1 MEKTLESPSDC
12 KEMQPV
18 HCKGNQ
24 SWVFIGRTDAEAEP
38 PIFWPPDSLEK
49 TLRLGKFEG
58 GRKRGQQTIR
68 WLDGI
73 TDVIA
78 ASVSKLQELVMNRE
92 AWRAV
97 VHGIT
102 KSRTR
107 LKDWTD
113 LNSTQLLAC
122 IGWIKFIIDTIYH
135 CIELWP
141 QLWRTDMIIPAVLNK
156 NWKLNPFGVLF
167 PNPTVNTLWKQDLN
181 QDLSFFLLLLQLTG
195 IPN

>member
-18 HCKGNQ
+18 HPKGNQ
-24 SWVFIGRTDAEAEP
+24 SWVFIGRTDAEAE
-38 PIFWPPDSLEK
+38 PPDSLEK

-73 TDVIA
+73 TDVMA
-78 ASVSKLQELVMNRE
+78 ASVSKLQELVMDRE
-92 AWRAV
+92 AWHAV
-97 VHGIT
+97 VQGIT

-107 LKDWTD
+107 LEDWTD
-113 LNSTQLLAC
+113 LNSSQLLAC
-122 IGWIKFIIDTIYH
+122 IGWIRFIIDTIYH
-135 CIELWP
+135 RIELWP
-141 QLWRTDMIIPAVLNK
+141 QLWRTDMIIPVVLNK